1 MAKTTG
7 KKTASTSSASAKGK
21 SLVIVESP
29 AKAKT
34 INKYLGDDFIV
45 RSSIG
50 HVRDLPTS
58 SGIKKKAT
66 SADEGLSKEEKA
78 LSQILDVWIE
88 KENEL
93 TIYILLDNERFLHIK
108 SHGKVDTVS

>member
-1 MAKTTG
+1 MLE
-7 KKTASTSSASAKGK
+7 
-21 SLVIVESP
+21 SLVPVYYSDAWEDCHLRDRHNAIQMGLQQAKESIDD
-29 AKAKT
+29 T
-34 INKYLGDDFIV
+34 IKLAV
-45 RSSIG
+45 RNVSYFECIGPIISSNCSFPCI
-50 HVRDLPTS
+50 
-58 SGIKKKAT
+58 
-66 SADEGLSKEEKA
+66 SKEEKA